1 MLYIGSYR
9 RPSQINSFLKYN
21 QWHPV
26 LTVSTN
32 NMFWDTVLFYV
43 YQYAYIECFI
53 TNINDIISLYY
64 SNVIIYSAQ
73 LHMYQYVSQ

>member
-1 MLYIGSYR
+1 
-9 RPSQINSFLKYN
+9 
-21 QWHPV
+21 
-26 LTVSTN
+26 
-32 NMFWDTVLFYV
+32 MFCDTVLFDV

-53 TNINDIISLYY
+53 TNISDIISLYY